1 MYTYIL
7 QVVCFLQFSHQ
18 KVYVFLFSLVHAT
31 CPAYLNYLHLIA
43 GINNSWGVQIMQ
55 LRSVQF
61 SLILVTFSFLDANTF
76 LNTPFSKPEFL
87 FSP

>member
-43 GINNSWGVQIMQ
+43 GINNS
-55 LRSVQF
+55 
-61 SLILVTFSFLDANTF
+61 
-76 LNTPFSKPEFL
+76 
-87 FSP
+87 